1 MRWKEGEVERR
12 GAEGGRGVEGGR
24 ERWRGEVERRGVE
37 MVQDMYACKRVC
49 AHECVCVT
57 KGKLGENLMDD

>member
-1 MRWKEGEVERR
+1 MERR
-12 GAEGGRGVEGGR
+12 GAEGGRGL
-24 ERWRGEVERRGVE
+24 RWKEGEVERRGVE

>member
-1 MRWKEGEVERR
+1 M
-12 GAEGGRGVEGGR
+12 
-24 ERWRGEVERRGVE
+24 ERRGVE

-49 AHECVCVT
+49 AHECVRVA